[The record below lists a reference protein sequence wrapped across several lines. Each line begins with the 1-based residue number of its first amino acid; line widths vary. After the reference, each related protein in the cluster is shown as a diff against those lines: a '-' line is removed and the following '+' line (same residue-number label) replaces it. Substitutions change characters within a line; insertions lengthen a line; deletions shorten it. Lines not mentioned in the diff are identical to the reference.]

1 MVLKMLKFQNVD
13 KLRFCNLLCLLFLFS
28 CRENEITFYEDNYVP
43 QIPMGFK
50 VYAAFDGQVGL
61 QWIPNNSTDYYL
73 IYRSVNDTIN
83 FSFYKST
90 NEKFFVDTQLEY
102 NFTYY
107 YKLKAMNKNLKES
120 GFTKIVSAKPE
131 NIYYPTR
138 PIVESITPQNINGGL
153 SINLKWTQLYDTDI
167 SYYEIYRD
175 TTEFFYNMDEV
186 YKKINTTFF
195 EDKTNLK
202 VLQNYYYKIKAVDK
216 GGLKSQATLAVTT
229 KIPDLP
235 IQIYP
240 SNNDTIYKLSE
251 IKFITCSLPAIYKIA
266 IYDFNTDTLINETS
280 LNSSKIK
287 EEVTIPMSLNLS
299 NAKKYKWRILAFLPN
314 STEANCITDFYTFTL
329 IQ

>member
-1 MVLKMLKFQNVD
+1 MLKYQNVV
-13 KLRFCNLLCLLFLFS
+13 KLKIFKLFWLILFIG
-28 CRENEITFYEDNYVP
+28 CREKEITFYEDTNVP

-61 QWIPNNSTDYYL
+61 EWIPNNSTDNYL

-90 NEKFFVDTQLEY
+90 YEKFFVDTHLEY
-102 NFTYY
+102 NSTYY

-120 GFTKIVSAKPE
+120 GFTKIVFAKPE

-138 PIVESITPQNINGGL
+138 PIVESIIPKNINGDL

-186 YKKINTTFF
+186 YKKSNTTFF

-202 VLQNYYYKIKAVDK
+202 VLQNFYYKIKAVDK

-235 IQIYP
+235 KQVYP
-240 SNNDTIYKLSE
+240 SNNVTINKLNE
-251 IKFITCSLPAIYKIA
+251 IKFITSSLPAIYKIA
-266 IYDFNTDTLINETS
+266 IFDFNTDTLINETS

-287 EEVTIPMSLNLS
+287 EEIIIPMNLNLS
-299 NAKKYKWRILAFLPN
+299 NGKKYKWRILVFLPN
-314 STEANCITDFYTFTL
+314 SSETNCITDFYTFTL